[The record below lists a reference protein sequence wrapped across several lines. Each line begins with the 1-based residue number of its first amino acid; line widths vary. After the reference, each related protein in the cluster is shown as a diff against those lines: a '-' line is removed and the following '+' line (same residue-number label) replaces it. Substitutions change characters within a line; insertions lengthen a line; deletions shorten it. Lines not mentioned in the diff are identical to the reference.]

1 MPSKIMKFLKSK
13 VIGYRSFRLYHRSHR
28 EVPWLGYFYI
38 KSQEPGFQPQPNYLP
53 QFGANYAVS
62 LNLILFIF
70 YFEIVLALPFLQS
83 CKEYKVSEW
92 VVILQTSW

>member
-1 MPSKIMKFLKSK
+1 M
-13 VIGYRSFRLYHRSHR
+13 
-28 EVPWLGYFYI
+28 PWLGYVYI
-38 KSQEPGFQPQPNYLP
+38 KSQEPGFQPQPNCLP

-83 CKEYKVSEW
+83 CKEYKISESLYYKRLGKLERSSPCF
-92 VVILQTSW
+92 IFGLHYP